1 MLRTKHSVF
10 AAAVALTAGLT
21 FAAPLAQAGASTG
34 SWANGSVAVDGRV
47 YTPRPTYGYGYPQ
60 RQGYYSYGGDRG
72 YYGDDDGYRG
82 YYGRQGYYGDRG
94 YYRERRSNAG
104 AAAAAGIIGLTTG
117 AIVGGALSQHNR
129 GGVSSC
135 TSFRS
140 YNPATGTY
148 VGRDGRRHYC

>member
-1 MLRTKHSVF
+1 MLSTKHTAF

-21 FAAPLAQAGASTG
+21 FASAQAEAGASTG
-34 SWANGSVAVDGRV
+34 RWRDGSVAVDGRV
-47 YTPRPTYGYGYPQ
+47 YSPQRSYGYGGGY
-60 RQGYYSYGGDRG
+60 RQNRG
-72 YYGDDDGYRG
+72 YYGDDGYRG
-82 YYGRQGYYGDRG
+82 RYGRPGYYGDRG

-117 AIVGGALSQHNR
+117 AIIGGALSQQNR
-129 GGVSSC
+129 GTVSSC
-135 TSFRS
+135 TRFRS